1 MYYGYNIP
9 ENKELFDWANTQSS
23 EGSIDDYVAKIN
35 ELIDKN
41 NYQIT
46 KKGEYK
52 NRTIRDDELYGD
64 VRNNLS
70 NFYSDASS
78 LLDIDDSGQV
88 SLKDLDTYNLLK
100 RIENPGKVYTEKN
113 ADLKTT

>member
-1 MYYGYNIP
+1 M
-9 ENKELFDWANTQSS
+9 
-23 EGSIDDYVAKIN
+23 
-35 ELIDKN
+35 
-41 NYQIT
+41 
-46 KKGEYK
+46 
-52 NRTIRDDELYGD
+52 YGD

-70 NFYSDASS
+70 TFYNDAYS

-113 ADLKTT
+113 ADLKTTWFLWYLSNK